1 LQPNK
6 LIAWKNKS
14 PLGTLTHT
22 LILFIINLILLTPYL
37 GYKSFIIG
45 LIIIYA
51 IHFIEDLIKIE
62 FTKKYPQYELPAF
75 IWDQVVHFSAITILY
90 WYTIDLQPILN
101 FQIQNFLYISIWT
114 VIFAI
119 IVVCASY
126 VFDIVE
132 FQIRFNKNH
141 KLKYSRNYQ
150 GMWQRTLISLVLAL
164 GISLVF

>member
-1 LQPNK
+1 MSKAKKKVQKPMYEYQILVNK
-6 LIAWKNKS
+6 KVVWH
-14 PLGTLTHT
+14 G
-22 LILFIINLILLTPYL
+22 INAREKLV
-37 GYKSFIIG
+37 
-45 LIIIYA
+45 
-51 IHFIEDLIKIE
+51 E